1 MNTSKHLLYFL
12 LDLLAGLSCVRHFFY
27 RNIIW
32 IRYLFGGKTPLVENQ
47 KFGIWTMA
55 KLLLLAFCFII
66 FFGKPSF
73 SKEEKVFE
81 GWVLHLYLSDSQ
93 LKEYTPRESM
103 AVCLQVKRKILR
115 KNKRKTGTRW
125 ECAQGKIILRKFDD
139 RWLPVKHLGK
149 Q

>member
-1 MNTSKHLLYFL
+1 M
-12 LDLLAGLSCVRHFFY
+12 
-27 RNIIW
+27 
-32 IRYLFGGKTPLVENQ
+32 Q
-47 KFGIWTMA
+47 
-55 KLLLLAFCFII
+55 KLLLLLFCSII

-103 AVCLQVKRKILR
+103 GVCLQVKRKILR

-125 ECAQGKIILRKFDD
+125 ECAQGAIVLRKFND